1 MFQGWLDTRTLPFP
15 GEPDR
20 TCDTVAEMLDA
31 AHLGRLWAL
40 IVEFQ
45 SEPDAEILD
54 RLLEYMVR
62 LRREVR
68 HGPDHRTQYWTAA
81 CLLNLTGPAQINE
94 IDMALPCTMKCVCDS
109 GRECGRCVTTTRPPR
124 SATSKRKNSAA
135 VFCRGFR

>member
-1 MFQGWLDTRTLPFP
+1 MALAFQGWLDTRTLPFP

-40 IVEFQ
+40 IVDFQ

-54 RLLEYMVR
+54 RLLEYIVP

-68 HGPDHRTQYWTAA
+68 HGPDHRPP
-81 CLLNLTGPAQINE
+81 L
-94 IDMALPCTMKCVCDS
+94 V
-109 GRECGRCVTTTRPPR
+109 GRRL
-124 SATSKRKNSAA
+124 
-135 VFCRGFR
+135 VF